1 MKTKAH
7 FPLIVALI
15 CSLKLVKSA
24 DKPFTAQVVENIVK
38 NEIERKM
45 PAAVNHKKSMTG
57 KDELL
62 NGEKAK
68 FLTLSKIMMISRQ
81 HLFTEMLTAYPVLE

>member
-1 MKTKAH
+1 MRTTDH
-7 FPLIVALI
+7 FRLIMALI

-38 NEIERKM
+38 NEIARKM

-57 KDELL
+57 KDELQ
-62 NGEKAK
+62 NGEKK
-68 FLTLSKIMMISRQ
+68 SLTLSKIKMIFRQ
-81 HLFTEMLTAYPVLE
+81 HLFTEILAGCPVL